1 MLKRILVSLP
11 LLAALLSLASCGGG
25 GGGGVTAPGNAVTPP
40 AQKVPTTATLK
51 IALTGTLPVDDSIA
65 GVGFTLFFP
74 SDLTPAMTNGAVA
87 ANVVVPSGTFAG
99 GMQAEPIFTPSAAP
113 PALGKM
119 LITLADTSPT
129 GVTLIGEVATV
140 TLRVANGATPTASSF
155 VLSTNGVIDFNGKPI
170 PSLNA
175 VISEVILQ

>member
-25 GGGGVTAPGNAVTPP
+25 GGGGVTAPGDAVTPP

-51 IALTGTLPVDDSIA
+51 IALVGTLPVDDSIV
-65 GVGFTLFFP
+65 GVGLTLFFP

-87 ANVVVPSGTFAG
+87 PNVVAPSGTFAG
-99 GMQAEPIFTPSAAP
+99 GIPVEPIFTPPATP

-119 LITLADTSPT
+119 LITLTDASLT
-129 GVTLIGEVATV
+129 GVTRIGEVATV
-140 TLRVANGATPTASSF
+140 TLKVANGATPTASSF
-155 VLSTNGVIDFNGKPI
+155 VLSTNGVIDFYGRPI

-175 VISEVILQ
+175 VVSEVILQ